1 MIVRPLAEI
10 RSSPGIVALTSFLVA
25 FLERDAFCLPQA
37 CGSVNHWASG
47 TADGLCLL
55 PGTVTQVQPALSPL
69 LHELSY
75 LFYLQ
80 SPYYRIY
87 LLILR
92 YVQGCKDCQGECSH
106 KSLPQELDPIY
117 IQILFLMFY

>member
-1 MIVRPLAEI
+1 MIAMLLAEI

-37 CGSVNHWASG
+37 SGSVDHWASG

-69 LHELSY
+69 LHELTY

-80 SPYYRIY
+80 STDYRMY
-87 LLILR
+87 LLNLR
-92 YVQGCKDCQGECSH
+92 YVQGCRGYQGECSH
-106 KSLPQELDPIY
+106 KSLPQELDPIC
-117 IQILFLMFY
+117 IQILFLMFS